1 MDENI
6 INDSEVGIVKISDE
20 VVSVIAGIAADE
32 IEGIVGMSSVGGFT
46 QMFSGKKNLSKGV
59 KVNVKEDSADIDLY
73 VTVEY
78 GVKIHEICAKA
89 QINVKKAVET
99 MTGLNVTAVNIYVQ
113 NVQFP
118 KANEP
123 EEKEEEK

>member
-89 QINVKKAVET
+89 QVNVKKAVET

-113 NVQFP
+113 NVEFP
-118 KANEP
+118 KVNEP

>member
-6 INDSEVGIVKISDE
+6 INDFEVGIVKISDE

-32 IEGIVGMSSVGGFT
+32 IKGIVGMSSAGGFT

-78 GVKIHEICAKA
+78 GIKIHEVCTKT

-113 NVQFP
+113 NVEFP
-118 KANEP
+118 KVNEP